1 MKCNSHPHIGH
12 PHQITGTTN
21 STTGNNNCSNS
32 SNNERIVS
40 STEANDADPLTEV
53 SGLIVSNNNNSNNSS
68 NTIVLGNSQC
78 NNNIPLCC
86 NGNGNNS
93 ISCGLNGSCTSH
105 QNHRHHPHHSI
116 PTNMTAPSGLSHH
129 QLQPQQQQQTSDV
142 SLVDVLT
149 ANASNIHQTPTTL
162 QQQQTSHCGYCCQP
176 ISDRYIMRVVDTSYH
191 EGCLKCSSCASHLVH
206 SCFQREGKLFCR
218 IDYER
223 LLFFCCAIPTRFFHE
238 EIFSKNFPDFSCG
251 IVVLVVV
258 IK

>member
-32 SNNERIVS
+32 SNNNERIVS

-53 SGLIVSNNNNSNNSS
+53 SGLIVSNNNNSNNS

-105 QNHRHHPHHSI
+105 HNHRHHPHHSI
-116 PTNMTAPSGLSHH
+116 ATNMTAPSGLSHH
-129 QLQPQQQQQTSDV
+129 QLQPQQTSDV

-223 LLFFCCAIPTRFFHE
+223 LLYTCSLSTRFIHKE
-238 EIFSKNFPDFSCG
+238 NVADFSCG
-251 IVVLVVV
+251 IVVLAVV